1 MSDKYKYK
9 SISLRNQTYSTL
21 GEVAMEIVP
30 GTTLSKARTVEKL
43 INDWASNSGDS
54 NHKKGFTNAGNQ
66 SLQKI

>member
-21 GEVAMEIVP
+21 GEVATEIVP

-43 INDWASNSGDS
+43 INDWASNSGDY
-54 NHKKGFTNAGNQ
+54 NHKKGITNAGNQ
-66 SLQKI
+66 TFQKI